1 MAARWGARRVGAKMS
16 VTSLDPS
23 TLTAVADQC
32 LELSEHIERW
42 GDETPWM
49 RNVPIGA
56 RLNEVRRAAA
66 VFARSLRDLADEIE
80 RVN

>member
-1 MAARWGARRVGAKMS
+1 MS
-16 VTSLDPS
+16 VTTLDPS

-32 LELSEHIERW
+32 VELAEHIERW

-49 RNVPIGA
+49 RNVPIGE

-66 VFARSLRDLADEIE
+66 LFARVLRDLADEIE

>member
-1 MAARWGARRVGAKMS
+1 MS
-16 VTSLDPS
+16 VTTLNPT

-32 LELSEHIERW
+32 VELAEHIERW

-49 RNVPIGA
+49 RNVPIGT
-56 RLNEVRRAAA
+56 RLNEVRQAAA
-66 VFARSLRDLADEIE
+66 LFARVLRDLADEIE

>member
-1 MAARWGARRVGAKMS
+1 MAGTFGTRRVGPKMS
-16 VTSLDPS
+16 VTTLDPS

-32 LELSEHIERW
+32 VELAEHIEQW

-56 RLNEVRRAAA
+56 RLNEVRQAAA
-66 VFARSLRDLADEIE
+66 LFARVLRDLAEEIE